1 MKPVKRPVHYN
12 DPELPSA
19 GSEASTIGHKGFT
32 LVEVLMCIAILS
44 IVFGT
49 LYQTFDT
56 FNRAYTTENVVA
68 GVQQKTRNGV
78 EFMVHDIRLAGL
90 DPLGTAGAG
99 FMDAESTRI
108 RFTADANFDGDV
120 NDSFEN
126 ISYGL
131 NGDLLEQTNHLGTE
145 ILLDRVTVL
154 TFSYLDEDDNDLI
167 DNTLVPPQVP
177 AAQLADIKTVVISLS
192 TQRPAGRDDPVSRT
206 YTTRV
211 RCRNQ

>member
-1 MKPVKRPVHYN
+1 MKPNQRYIHQN
-12 DPELPSA
+12 DF
-19 GSEASTIGHKGFT
+19 EASGGCRGFT
-32 LVEVLMCIAILS
+32 LIEVLMCIAILS

-90 DPLGTAGAG
+90 DPLGSAGSG
-99 FMDAESTRI
+99 FLDARSTSLQ
-108 RFTADANFDGDV
+108 FTSDSNFDGDL
-120 NDSFEN
+120 DDPFED
-126 ISYGL
+126 ITYGL

-145 ILLDRVTVL
+145 TLLDRVTVL
-154 TFSYLDEDDNDLI
+154 TFSFLDEDENELI
-167 DNTLVPPQVP
+167 DDTLVPPQVP
-177 AAQLADIKTVVISLS
+177 GAQLNDIKTVVITLS

-206 YTTRV
+206 YSTRV
-211 RCRNQ
+211 RCRNL

>member
-1 MKPVKRPVHYN
+1 MTSRPWHIQHT
-12 DPELPSA
+12 DI
-19 GSEASTIGHKGFT
+19 EAHHGCRGFT
-32 LVEVLMCIAILS
+32 LIEVLMCIAILS

-49 LYQTFDT
+49 IYQTFDT

-99 FMDAESTRI
+99 FLAAGTTALQ
-108 RFTADANFDGDV
+108 FTTDTNFDGDIG
-120 NDSFEN
+120 DPFEN
-126 ISYGL
+126 ITYAL
-131 NGDLLEQTNHLGTE
+131 NGTLLEQTNHLGNET
-145 ILLDRVTVL
+145 LLDRVTGL
-154 TFSYLDEDDNDLI
+154 TFSFLDADENELI
-167 DNTLVPPQVP
+167 DDTLVPPQVP
-177 AAQLADIKTVVISLS
+177 VTQLVDIKTVVISLS

-206 YTTRV
+206 YSTRV

>member
-1 MKPVKRPVHYN
+1 MKPNQRHIHQN
-12 DPELPSA
+12 DFMSL
-19 GSEASTIGHKGFT
+19 GGCRGFT
-32 LVEVLMCIAILS
+32 LIEVLMCIAIMS

-90 DPLGTAGAG
+90 DPLGSAGAG
-99 FMDAESTRI
+99 FLDAQSTSLQ
-108 RFTADANFDGDV
+108 FTSDSNFDGDV
-120 NDSFEN
+120 DDPFED
-126 ISYGL
+126 ITYGL

-145 ILLDRVTVL
+145 TLLDRVTVL
-154 TFSYLDEDDNDLI
+154 TFSFLDEDE
-167 DNTLVPPQVP
+167 PPQVP
-177 AAQLADIKTVVISLS
+177 AAQLNDIKTVVITLS

-206 YTTRV
+206 YSTRV

>member
-1 MKPVKRPVHYN
+1 MKRAKRPVRHN
-12 DPELPSA
+12 DSQLPSA
-19 GSEASTIGHKGFT
+19 SKGSIFDHKGFT
-32 LVEVLMCIAILS
+32 LIEVLMCIAILS

-78 EFMVHDIRLAGL
+78 EFMVQDIRLAGL

-99 FMDAESTRI
+99 FVDAQTTKLQ
-108 RFTADANFDGDV
+108 FTADANFDGDV
-120 NDSFEN
+120 GDPFED
-126 ISYGL
+126 ITYEL
-131 NGDLLEQTNHLGTE
+131 NGDLLEQVNHLGAET
-145 ILLDRVTVL
+145 LLDRVAVL
-154 TFSYLDEDDNDLI
+154 TFSYLDEDENDLI
-167 DNTLVPPQVP
+167 DNGLVPPQVP
-177 AAQLADIKTVVISLS
+177 AAQLEDIKTVVISLS
-192 TQRPAGRDDPVSRT
+192 VQRPAGREDPVSRT

>member
-1 MKPVKRPVHYN
+1 MKSEKQHIHQSEFKSPG
-12 DPELPSA
+12 
-19 GSEASTIGHKGFT
+19 GSGGFT
-32 LVEVLMCIAILS
+32 LIEVLMCIAIMS

-90 DPLGTAGAG
+90 DPLGLADAG
-99 FMDAESTRI
+99 FLDARSTSLQ
-108 RFTADANFDGDV
+108 FTSDSNFDGDV
-120 NDSFEN
+120 DDPFED
-126 ISYGL
+126 ITYGL

-145 ILLDRVTVL
+145 TVLDRVTVL
-154 TFSYLDEDDNDLI
+154 TFSFLDEDENELI
-167 DNTLVPPQVP
+167 DDTLVPPQVP
-177 AAQLADIKTVVISLS
+177 AAQLNDIKTVVITLS

-206 YTTRV
+206 YSTRV